1 MTAAEATPELDDL
14 NDRAFLGHPK
24 GLGYLAFVE
33 GCERFSYYSM
43 QTLLVLYMVK
53 YLLLPENMAGV
64 IGLQWLQQAAYGGKE
79 GQPLASAIF
88 GDYSSLVYLTPIAG
102 GLIADRW
109 LGRRATLLAG
119 AVVMAIG
126 HFLMAFEGMFLF
138 ALLSLIVGV
147 GLFKGNIASQV
158 GELYK
163 PDDLRRAMAF
173 QIFYIAINVSVI
185 IAPLISGTLGEKVGW
200 HYGFG
205 TAGIVMVLGLLLYIK
220 AGPWLPKENRIA
232 DAAASAAGVNYP
244 LMLGAAVAIVVALR
258 FIAPSVAAVDAAGI
272 SGQVGLATALGL
284 LIGVASTDR
293 PRLSMLLLL
302 IPILALTMLTNQ
314 EIFNA
319 YIVWADEQFLRQ
331 WPSWLEGKQLNLL
344 FTTIIF
350 TSPFPTSYMIT
361 IDAALSFS
369 MLAAVALFWKW
380 RSDAGKWEPDEIGK
394 MILGSVFVIGGGLC
408 LWFAAATQ
416 GDAKIGLFW
425 PVMFH
430 LLNSIGFAHIMPVSL
445 ALFTKIAPK
454 AIVATVVGIY
464 YLTFF
469 AANKTVGI
477 IGGWY
482 TTMDTPSFW
491 LLHVGTAVAGLIGF
505 VLFKLVMGKRLAEA
519 QSA

>member
-1 MTAAEATPELDDL
+1 MTVSEATPELEL
-14 NDRAFLGHPK
+14 PAHDRAFLGHPK

-53 YLLLPENMAGV
+53 YLLLPENITGV
-64 IGLQWLQQAAYGGKE
+64 IGLQWLQAIAYDGKE

-126 HFLMAFEGMFLF
+126 HFLMAFEGLFLF
-138 ALLSLIVGV
+138 ALLALVVGV

-158 GELYK
+158 GELYGPK
-163 PDDLRRAMAF
+163 DLRRAMAF

-205 TAGIVMVLGLLLYIK
+205 TAGVVMVAGLLLYIK
-220 AGPWLPKENRIA
+220 AGPWLPKEDRAA
-232 DAAASAAGVNYP
+232 DARASADGIDGKR
-244 LMLGAAVAIVVALR
+244 LLGFTAAALLALFALGKVVPDFAAI
-258 FIAPSVAAVDAAGI
+258 GI
-272 SGQVGLATALGL
+272 SGEVGLAVALGL
-284 LIGVASTDR
+284 LAAVAAADR
-293 PRLSMLLLL
+293 PRVFALLML
-302 IPILALTMLTNQ
+302 IPVLALAMLTNQ
-314 EIFNA
+314 QIFNA
-319 YIVWADEQFLRQ
+319 YLVWADEHF
-331 WPSWLEGKQLNLL
+331 QLT
-344 FTTIIF
+344 FFGTTL
-350 TSPFPTSYMIT
+350 PTSYMIT

-369 MLAAVALFWKW
+369 MLAAVALYWKW
-380 RSDAGKWEPDEIGK
+380 RSDKGGREPDEIGK
-394 MILGSVFVIGGGLC
+394 MIIGSFFVIGGGLC
-408 LWFAAATQ
+408 LYLAAITQ
-416 GDAKIGLFW
+416 GTGKIGLFW

-445 ALFTKIAPK
+445 ALFTKVAPK

-469 AANKTVGI
+469 TANKTVGI

-482 TTMDTPSFW
+482 STMDTPTFW
-491 LLHVGTAVAGLIGF
+491 LVHVGTAVAGLIGF
-505 VLFKLVMGKRLAEA
+505 IGFKMVIGQRLNDA
-519 QSA
+519 

>member
-1 MTAAEATPELDDL
+1 MTAAEATPEFEAPPH
-14 NDRAFLGHPK
+14 DRAFLGHPK

-53 YLLLPENMAGV
+53 YLLLPEHFGSV
-64 IGLQWLQQAAYGGKE
+64 IGLQWLQQAAYDGKV

-109 LGRRATLLAG
+109 LGRRTTLLAG

-126 HFLMAFEGMFLF
+126 HFLMAFQGLFLF

-158 GELYK
+158 GELYGPK
-163 PDDLRRAMAF
+163 DLRRAMAF

-205 TAGIVMVLGLLLYIK
+205 TAGVVMVLGLLLYIK
-220 AGPWLPKENRIA
+220 AGPWLPKENRA
-232 DAAASAAGVNYP
+232 AEKAASAAGANYP
-244 LMLGAAVAIVVALR
+244 VMLGAAAVIVVVLR
-258 FIAPSVAAVDAAGI
+258 LLAGSVPAISAAGI
-272 SGQVGLATALGL
+272 SGQIGFAVALGL
-284 LIGVASTDR
+284 LAAVSSADR
-293 PRLSMLLLL
+293 PRLLALLLL
-302 IPILALTMLTNQ
+302 IPILALSMLTNQ

-319 YIVWADEQFLRQ
+319 YLVWADEHF
-331 WPSWLEGKQLNLL
+331 QLT
-344 FTTIIF
+344 FFGTTL
-350 TSPFPTSYMIT
+350 PTSYMIT

-380 RSDAGKWEPDEIGK
+380 RSDKGKWEPDEIGK
-394 MILGSVFVIGGGLC
+394 MIIGSFFVIGGGLC
-408 LWFAAATQ
+408 LYMAALTQ
-416 GDAKIGLFW
+416 GSGKIGLFW

-430 LLNSIGFAHIMPVSL
+430 LLNSIGFSHIMPVSL
-445 ALFTKIAPK
+445 ALFTKVAPK

-469 AANKTVGI
+469 TANKTVGI

-482 TTMDTPSFW
+482 STMDTPTFW
-491 LLHVGTAVAGLIGF
+491 LIHVGSAVVGLVGF
-505 VLFKLVMGKRLAEA
+505 VLFRAIVGERLSEGALA
-519 QSA
+519 

>member
-1 MTAAEATPELDDL
+1 MTAAEATPELDL
-14 NDRAFLGHPK
+14 PAHDRAFLGHPK

-53 YLLLPENMAGV
+53 YLLLPENIGGV
-64 IGLQWLQQAAYGGKE
+64 IGLQWLQAAAYGGKE

-119 AVVMAIG
+119 AVAMAIG
-126 HFLMAFEGMFLF
+126 HFLMAFEGLFLF
-138 ALLSLIVGV
+138 ALLALVVGV

-158 GELYK
+158 GELYGPK
-163 PDDLRRAMAF
+163 DLRRAMAF

-205 TAGIVMVLGLLLYIK
+205 TAGVVMVAGLLLYIK
-220 AGPWLPKENRIA
+220 AGPWLPKEDRAA
-232 DAAASAAGVNYP
+232 DARASADGIDGKR
-244 LMLGAAVAIVVALR
+244 LLGFTAAALLALFALGKVVPDFAAI
-258 FIAPSVAAVDAAGI
+258 GI
-272 SGQVGLATALGL
+272 SGEVGLAVALGL
-284 LIGVASTDR
+284 LAAVAAADR
-293 PRLSMLLLL
+293 PRVFALLML
-302 IPILALTMLTNQ
+302 IPVLALAMLTNQ
-314 EIFNA
+314 QIFNA
-319 YIVWADEQFLRQ
+319 YLVWADEHF
-331 WPSWLEGKQLNLL
+331 QLT
-344 FTTIIF
+344 FFGTTL
-350 TSPFPTSYMIT
+350 PTSYMIT

-369 MLAAVALFWKW
+369 MLAAVALYWKW
-380 RSDAGKWEPDEIGK
+380 RSDKGGREPDEIGK
-394 MILGSVFVIGGGLC
+394 MIIGSFFVIGGGLC
-408 LWFAAATQ
+408 LYLAAITQ
-416 GDAKIGLFW
+416 GTGKIGLFW

-445 ALFTKIAPK
+445 ALFTKVAPK

-469 AANKTVGI
+469 TANKTVGI

-482 TTMDTPSFW
+482 STMDTPTFW
-491 LLHVGTAVAGLIGF
+491 LVHVGTAVAGLIGF
-505 VLFKLVMGKRLAEA
+505 IGFKMVIGQRLNDA
-519 QSA
+519 